1 MVGQID
7 RSVWSE
13 GAVTWWMSQGGVR
26 VALRMRIFWRGLCVE
41 SVSRPIVKRASV
53 PHHTQ

>member
-1 MVGQID
+1 M
-7 RSVWSE
+7 
-13 GAVTWWMSQGGVR
+13 TWWMSQGGVR
-26 VALRMRIFWRGLCVE
+26 VALRMRIFWKGLCVE